1 MMAKDPAVLFYTS
14 DFLSGTMTMR
24 NEQVGKY
31 IKLLCIQH
39 QQGHLSEEDMLEI
52 CGAYDERI
60 FSKFVKDEQGLY
72 YNVRM
77 ELEANKRRAYIES
90 RSKNRKGNKNEDM
103 NEHMEKDMNEDM
115 LNHMIPHME
124 NENINE
130 NINNNKNKYKDTIIS
145 IFEYWKTISNKS
157 RIKLT
162 EKLSKVIEKTL
173 KTYTEEEIKCCI
185 DRYWEVLR
193 CDSYF
198 FDYEWDLETFLT
210 RQKGISHFTEDG
222 EKWVNYQKEINK
234 KGVNNAEFGRSTTG
248 DNQGE
253 VSERFGENYV

>member
-1 MMAKDPAVLFYTS
+1 MAKDPAVLFYTS
-14 DFLSGTMTMR
+14 DFLSGTMLMR
-24 NEQVGKY
+24 NDQVGKY

-60 FSKFVKDEQGLY
+60 FSKFVKDENGLY

-77 ELEANKRRAYIES
+77 EVEANKRRAYIES
-90 RSKNRKGNKNEDM
+90 RSNNRKGNKNEDM
-103 NEHMEKDMNEDM
+103 NEHMKKDMNEDM
-115 LNHMIPHME
+115 PNHMTKHME

-130 NINNNKNKYKDTIIS
+130 NINNNKNKYNDAIIS

-162 EKLSKVIEKTL
+162 DKLSKVIEKTL
-173 KTYTEEEIKCCI
+173 KDYTEEEIKCCI

-210 RQKGISHFTEDG
+210 RQKGIAHFTEDG
-222 EKWVNYQKEINK
+222 EKWVNYQKEVNK
-234 KGVNNAEFGRSTTG
+234 KGANNEEFNGNNRANPTELV
-248 DNQGE
+248 GE
-253 VSERFGENYV
+253 YW

>member
-1 MMAKDPAVLFYTS
+1 MAKDPAVLFYTS

-52 CGAYDERI
+52 CGTYDERI
-60 FSKFVKDEQGLY
+60 FSKFVKDENGLY

-77 ELEANKRRAYIES
+77 EVEANKRRAYIES
-90 RSKNRKGNKNEDM
+90 RSNNRKGNKNEDM
-103 NEHMEKDMNEDM
+103 KEHMKKDMNEDM
-115 LNHMIPHME
+115 SNHMTPHME

-130 NINNNKNKYKDTIIS
+130 NINNKNKYNDSIIS
-145 IFEYWKTISNKS
+145 IFDYWKTISNKS

-173 KTYTEEEIKCCI
+173 KNYTEEEIKCCI

-210 RQKGISHFTEDG
+210 RQKGIAHFTEYG
-222 EKWVNYQKEINK
+222 EKWVNYQKEIAK
-234 KGVNNAEFGRSTTG
+234 KGVNNAEFGRSHNG

-253 VSERFGENYV
+253 KPELVGEYW